1 MALTADQITAKN
13 FKKFYQAL
21 EPYLSGGVHGGFTP
35 VGSIIAVMGNDAPTN
50 YLKCDGSVY
59 SIADYPELAN
69 YFEEQFDNVNFFGGD
84 GATTFA
90 VPDLRGEFLRGTGIN
105 SHTDGGNGANVG
117 VHQTPT
123 GHVQTI
129 LNQGKYFGPSHDW
142 NDSTRQNST
151 NIDKTLVTR
160 STTKVPYI
168 TLVEGTDSTTEELFA
183 SRPTNTSVLYCIA
196 VKNIFLDASDF
207 CELVDENDIKE
218 IIGSNMPS
226 ARQNF
231 MEYSTD
237 EQVIG
242 KWINGKPVYQKTIQI
257 PVSAFS
263 SATGSDGYYSVGV
276 QHNISNLGVTVDLRG
291 YAYGNVVRPVPFS
304 YGANSPD
311 FKYFASL
318 GCNNSTVFIECGT
331 NFRQSVITTD
341 TYGAYITMQYTKTSD

>member
-1 MALTADQITAKN
+1 MALTANQITAKN

-50 YLKCDGSVY
+50 YLKCDGAIY
-59 SIADYPELAN
+59 NIEDYPELAN
-69 YFEEQFDNVNFFGGD
+69 YFEEQFDNTNFFGGD

-90 VPDLRGEFLRGTGIN
+90 VPDLRGEFLRGTGTN
-105 SHTDGGNGANVG
+105 SHTSQGSGSSVGTHQDATQIPHGHGGISSNNVLSPKVAAANTDFLSSGAKVVTVSG
-117 VHQTPT
+117 SLSSDT
-123 GHVQTI
+123 
-129 LNQGKYFGPSHDW
+129 F
-142 NDSTRQNST
+142 STW
-151 NIDKTLVTR
+151 
-160 STTKVPYI
+160 
-168 TLVEGTDSTTEELFA
+168 FA
-183 SRPTNTSVLYCIA
+183 ARPTNTSVLYCIA
-196 VKNIFLDASDF
+196 VKNIYLDVADF
-207 CELVDENDIKE
+207 GEEVDENDIKE

-231 MEYSTD
+231 IEYSTN

-242 KWINGKPVYQKTIQI
+242 KWIDGKPVYQKTIQI

-341 TYGAYITMQYTKTSD
+341 TYGAYVTMQYTKTSD